1 MVKSRDQKIYDK
13 EHCKFFDIKS
23 TNENS
28 EQNGE
33 KKSTKKDN
41 KPFYMKDL
49 EREIILKKLVIYFN
63 M

>member
-41 KPFYMKDL
+41 KPFYMKDFFT
-49 EREIILKKLVIYFN
+49 Y
-63 M
+63 